1 MEFCSKQ
8 NKFTMGNYTQVLKEF
23 EEGYLMLIPITII
36 LQTAIGSAA
45 VMYLLMD
52 NSSTTIFELA
62 LCISASM
69 AYNAAILGQARVKI
83 VFNILIATLAINVS
97 LIIINLL

>member
-1 MEFCSKQ
+1 METYKQ
-8 NKFTMGNYTQVLKEF
+8 ALKEF
-23 EEGYLMLIPITII
+23 EEGYLMMIPITII

-52 NSSTTIFELA
+52 NSGTTIFELA

-69 AYNAAILGQARVKI
+69 AYNAAILGQARTKI
-83 VFNILIATLAINVS
+83 VFNMLIATLLINIS

>member
-1 MEFCSKQ
+1 MYKQALNEFK
-8 NKFTMGNYTQVLKEF
+8 
-23 EEGYLMLIPITII
+23 EGYLMMIPITII

-69 AYNAAILGQARVKI
+69 AYNAAILGQARIKV
-83 VFNILIATLAINVS
+83 VFNMLIATLAINIS

>member
-1 MEFCSKQ
+1 MEICCKQ
-8 NKFTMGNYTQVLKEF
+8 NKFTMGKYTQTLKEF
-23 EEGYLMLIPITII
+23 EEGYLIMIPITII

-62 LCISASM
+62 LAISASM
-69 AYNAAILGQARVKI
+69 AYNAAILGQARVKV
-83 VFNILIATLAINVS
+83 VFNMLIATLAINVS

>member
-1 MEFCSKQ
+1 MVIYKQALDEFK
-8 NKFTMGNYTQVLKEF
+8 
-23 EEGYLMLIPITII
+23 EGYLMMIPITII

-69 AYNAAILGQARVKI
+69 AYNAAILGQARIKV
-83 VFNILIATLAINVS
+83 VFNMLIATLAINIS

>member
-1 MEFCSKQ
+1 MYKQALNEFK
-8 NKFTMGNYTQVLKEF
+8 
-23 EEGYLMLIPITII
+23 EGYLMMIPKTII

-69 AYNAAILGQARVKI
+69 AYNAAILGQARIKV
-83 VFNILIATLAINVS
+83 VFNMLIATLAINIS

>member
-1 MEFCSKQ
+1 MNS
-8 NKFTMGNYTQVLKEF
+8 YTQTLKEF
-23 EEGYLMLIPITII
+23 EDGYLMMIPITII

-52 NSSTTIFELA
+52 YSSTTLFELA
-62 LCISASM
+62 FAISASM
-69 AYNAAILGQARVKI
+69 TYNAAILGQARVKV
-83 VFNILIATLAINVS
+83 VFNMLIATLAINVS

>member
-1 MEFCSKQ
+1 
-8 NKFTMGNYTQVLKEF
+8 MGKYTQTLKEF
-23 EEGYLMLIPITII
+23 EEGYLIMIPITII

-62 LCISASM
+62 LAISASM
-69 AYNAAILGQARVKI
+69 AYNAAILGQARVKV
-83 VFNILIATLAINVS
+83 VFNMLIATLAINVS

>member
-1 MEFCSKQ
+1 MNS
-8 NKFTMGNYTQVLKEF
+8 YTQTLKEF
-23 EEGYLMLIPITII
+23 EEWYLMMIPITII

-52 NSSTTIFELA
+52 NSSTTLFELA
-62 LCISASM
+62 LAISASM
-69 AYNAAILGQARVKI
+69 AYNAAILGQARVKV
-83 VFNILIATLAINVS
+83 VFNMLIATLAINVS

>member
-1 MEFCSKQ
+1 MKYYVKLVE
-8 NKFTMGNYTQVLKEF
+8 EF
-23 EEGYLMLIPITII
+23 EEGYLFLIPITII
-36 LQTAIGSAA
+36 LQTAIGSVA

-52 NSSTTIFELA
+52 NSSTTLFELG

-69 AYNAAILGQARVKI
+69 AYNASILGQAKKKRI
-83 VFNILIATLAINVS
+83 FDILILTLLINLS

>member
-1 MEFCSKQ
+1 MNS
-8 NKFTMGNYTQVLKEF
+8 YTQTLKEF
-23 EEGYLMLIPITII
+23 EDGYLMMIPITII

-52 NSSTTIFELA
+52 NSSTTLFELA
-62 LCISASM
+62 LAISASM
-69 AYNAAILGQARVKI
+69 TYNAAILGQARVKV
-83 VFNILIATLAINVS
+83 VFNMLIATLAINVS

>member
-1 MEFCSKQ
+1 MTIKIRKMEKYR
-8 NKFTMGNYTQVLKEF
+8 KTLKEF
-23 EEGYLMLIPITII
+23 EDGYLILIPITII
-36 LQTAIGSAA
+36 FQTAIGSAA

-62 LCISASM
+62 LCISSSM
-69 AYNAAILGQARVKI
+69 AYNAAVLAQAKPKV
-83 VFNILIATLAINVS
+83 VFNMLLVTLAINIS

>member
-1 MEFCSKQ
+1 MEICCKQ
-8 NKFTMGNYTQVLKEF
+8 NKFTMGKYTQTLKEF
-23 EEGYLMLIPITII
+23 EEGYLIMIPITII

-52 NSSTTIFELA
+52 NSSSTIFELA
-62 LCISASM
+62 LAISASM
-69 AYNAAILGQARVKI
+69 AYNAAILGQARVKV
-83 VFNILIATLAINVS
+83 VFNMLIATLAINVS